1 MAAAKSS
8 RRFYQNGRVS
18 TELGGSVTRSIFR
31 HQGSLLAQCTSGAEV
46 SRSIMT
52 VNNTNTVTS
61 EFGHTG
67 KTQFAYTPYGRRPGE
82 SKSNNPF
89 AFNGEQLDTTT
100 GCYFLGNG
108 YRLFSPI
115 LRRFFSP
122 DNLSPFEEGGLNAYA
137 YCVGDPVNSTDPSGH
152 FPRKMLLDVLS
163 LTLIA
168 ASIAGAIA
176 TAVTKPKKA
185 ELYSFLALTAA
196 AVGTG
201 LVIMRV
207 TSSSR
212 LSAPFLRRRRQTE
225 VPVQSPVQS
234 GPPPDYAPFGPP
246 PYADVTPTTNIEMT
260 PLANIEG
267 SPGVSTPGAAPP
279 PYHVAMSANDVRN
292 PEWS

>member
-52 VNNTNTVTS
+52 VNNTNTVMS

-67 KTQFAYTPYGRRPGE
+67 KTPFAYTPYGRRPGE

-100 GCYFLGNG
+100 GCYLLGNG

-137 YCVGDPVNSTDPSGH
+137 YCAGDPVNSTDPSGH
-152 FPRKMLLDVLS
+152 SPRKMLLDVVS

-185 ELYSFLALTAA
+185 ELYSFLALTGA
-196 AVGTG
+196 AVGAG

-207 TSSSR
+207 TSSR
-212 LSAPFLRRRRQTE
+212 RQFAPFLQRRQQTA
-225 VPVQSPVQS
+225 VPVQSE
-234 GPPPDYAPFGPP
+234 PPPSYRELFGQP
-246 PYADVTPTTNIEMT
+246 PYPGVTHSTDIEMT

-279 PYHVAMSANDVRN
+279 PYQVAMSANDVRN
-292 PEWS
+292 PEWN

>member
-31 HQGSLLAQCTSGAEV
+31 HQGNLLAQCTSGAEV

-52 VNNTNTVTS
+52 VNNTNTVMS
-61 EFGHTG
+61 EFGHAG
-67 KTQFAYTPYGRRPGE
+67 KTPFAYTPYGRRPGE

-137 YCVGDPVNSTDPSGH
+137 YCAGDPVNSTDPSGH
-152 FPRKMLLDVLS
+152 SLRKMLLDVVS

-168 ASIAGAIA
+168 ASIAGTIA
-176 TAVTKPKKA
+176 TLVTKPKKA
-185 ELYSFLALTAA
+185 ELYSFLALTGSV
-196 AVGTG
+196 VGTG

-207 TSSSR
+207 TSSRR
-212 LSAPFLRRRRQTE
+212 LSAPFLRRRQQTA
-225 VPVQSPVQS
+225 VPVQSEPTPS
-234 GPPPDYAPFGPP
+234 YNSLFPDLDPPTYSDATRP
-246 PYADVTPTTNIEMT
+246 TNIEMT
-260 PLANIEG
+260 TLANVEG

-279 PYHVAMSANDVRN
+279 PYQVAGFANDVRN
-292 PEWS
+292 P